1 MVRSVVLMQM
11 FDMGVSGVGPVGKL
25 SEMTN
30 VMPSADKGT
39 FAAPA
44 MQLFCSMVI
53 HLISTSILISD
64 CCLRLLFQIV
74 VSDFGSC
81 DICHVECV
89 SQALLSSIVALICQA
104 TSPCAFPNGYGR
116 SRPETRL
123 VYLHRAES
131 SRLNNSVDSSH
142 SPIRVLLHP
151 SHGSHCRRKKSVSL
165 QSACQC
171 STSSCH
177 QAACCSVQCDQ
188 QERNN
193 SSCSSR
199 PEQVHSTLHLL
210 WVLAQLSHAAHSR
223 HAFKSGHLHPRETG
237 FVVPLS

>member
-1 MVRSVVLMQM
+1 M
-11 FDMGVSGVGPVGKL
+11 
-25 SEMTN
+25 
-30 VMPSADKGT
+30 
-39 FAAPA
+39 
-44 MQLFCSMVI
+44 
-53 HLISTSILISD
+53 
-64 CCLRLLFQIV
+64 
-74 VSDFGSC
+74 
-81 DICHVECV
+81 

-116 SRPETRL
+116 SRPETHL

-151 SHGSHCRRKKSVSL
+151 SDGSHCRRQKSVSL

-193 SSCSSR
+193 SSCPSR
-199 PEQVHSTLHLL
+199 SKQVHSTLHLL

-237 FVVPLS
+237 LSFLYHDTMVHVCPELQGPGCCCKGLTGATAKHTTGTVEEDYKLWPANKSDRSRQSLSNLAKCHSMMQCLLI